1 MMVMVVAHAPSLMD
15 LIFKTQREQ
24 AKTAQAGLFPPHQLI
39 SQDPGNSPGTG

>member
-24 AKTAQAGLFPPHQLI
+24 AKTAQLVFSHRT
-39 SQDPGNSPGTG
+39 N